1 MLALLMLLPVP
12 QVLAA
17 VATNR
22 VEQAAFAYEAPAGWT
37 VLKNEVRR
45 DFAVLSFANA
55 EGELIQLSVSGRLT
69 AEQYAGAKTRLQ
81 AVDQQ
86 PMQRGWTL
94 VETRTVEMQPYGTVS
109 ESLYYDHTYELT
121 AYSYNV
127 FGPEH
132 IALFTIT
139 FKGIKPDTAESARKL
154 VGGLQWR

>member
-1 MLALLMLLPVP
+1 MLALLLLLPVP

-17 VATNR
+17 AATNR

-37 VLKNEVRR
+37 VLKDEVRR

-55 EGELIQLSVSGRLT
+55 EGEIIQLSVSGRLT

-86 PMQRGWTL
+86 PMRRGWTL
-94 VETRTVEMQPYGTVS
+94 AGTTTLEMPPYGSVA
-109 ESLYYDHTYELT
+109 ESVHYDNAYGLT

-127 FGPEH
+127 FGPDR

-139 FKGIKPDTAESARKL
+139 FKGFKPDAAGAARKL